1 MLLVLVPKADGGAR
15 PVAIANTIVRIAK
28 AYALYLG
35 GDVFTRIFDEEKLQH
50 GAAPAGPERIIHTVK
65 AAFTTDKEN
74 TAILCSDI
82 SNAYNERHRAKMLST
97 LYSRPELRHLWR
109 CADLMYASGPTR
121 LITRIDG
128 INVVLETNCTTGAI
142 QGCSIGG
149 NLFNLAITEDLKVI
163 QAEFKELTVFGLH
176 DDITIT
182 AHSRQ
187 DFGKLMGA
195 AKFMKPVLLGEGSRM
210 NMAKTRFVY
219 YGESELAKEVTD
231 AIREAGVR
239 LVNKD
244 STTEGADR
252 KYHYI
257 HGIPVGPNKEAT
269 ARMIMQDVE
278 EKVMNLERIKL
289 LPVQDAMVVLRRTAS
304 AALNYITRC
313 GTPEEVRPAS
323 AFFDNKVAELVCDIQ
338 RLQKSK
344 LTAEMIDEIY

>member
-1 MLLVLVPKADGGAR
+1 M
-15 PVAIANTIVRIAK
+15 
-28 AYALYLG
+28 ALTY
-35 GDVFTRIFDEEKLQH
+35 
-50 GAAPAGPERIIHTVK
+50 
-65 AAFTTDKEN
+65 
-74 TAILCSDI
+74 
-82 SNAYNERHRAKMLST
+82 
-97 LYSRPELRHLWR
+97 
-109 CADLMYASGPTR
+109 
-121 LITRIDG
+121 
-128 INVVLETNCTTGAI
+128 VVLETNCTTGAI

-210 NMAKTRFVY
+210 NMAKSRFVY

-257 HGIPVGPNKEAT
+257 HGIPVGPNIRK
-269 ARMIMQDVE
+269 RQ
-278 EKVMNLERIKL
+278 
-289 LPVQDAMVVLRRTAS
+289 Q
-304 AALNYITRC
+304 
-313 GTPEEVRPAS
+313 G
-323 AFFDNKVAELVCDIQ
+323 
-338 RLQKSK
+338 
-344 LTAEMIDEIY
+344 